1 MPFKQLLSG
10 VAELSANELLQWDSD
25 YQIYLAPLAGRSL
38 GFTLLPFDLTI
49 HLYFNTT
56 RIDISLPESVSI
68 GLSES
73 DIEAEESPCDCHLTI
88 HISAL
93 SELSN
98 TNQLTRL
105 IKEDKLDIEGDLAVA
120 QHLSALV
127 NHLDIDLTEIL
138 THKIGD
144 VPAHTLMGT
153 ASSIKDYVT
162 YIKRHAEITLGE
174 ALIEE
179 KRLVA
184 SPLALAHFSDEV
196 THTRYWCD
204 RLFARIQ
211 RLEQAQQQEI
221 K

>member
-1 MPFKQLLSG
+1 MPLKQLLSG

-25 YQIYLAPLAGRSL
+25 YQIHLAPLAGRSL
-38 GFTLLPFDLTI
+38 AITLLPLNITI
-49 HLYFNTT
+49 HLYFSDT
-56 RIDISLPESVSI
+56 RIDIGLPEGISSPA
-68 GLSES
+68 SES
-73 DIEAEESPCDCHLTI
+73 DDNAEPSGCDCHLTI

-93 SELSN
+93 SELRN
-98 TNQLTRL
+98 ANQLTRL

-120 QHLSALV
+120 QHLSALA
-127 NHLDIDLTEIL
+127 NNLDIDLTEIL

-153 ASSIKDYVT
+153 ANSIKEYVA
-162 YIKRHAEITLGE
+162 YVKQHAEITLGE

-179 KRLVA
+179 KKLVA

-196 THTRYWCD
+196 TDTRYWCD
-204 RLFARIQ
+204 RLTARIQ
-211 RLEQAQQQEI
+211 RLEQAQQQEV